1 MQTRLKTNTIA
12 RVDYRLNK
20 TTSNPTT
27 NPSILPLLTDIK
39 NMQDEQEIQ
48 KIRTDI
54 LSGFSEFA
62 KKLPQE
68 KIEEASWIIKQ
79 MSIVLNKYKTLEET
93 RRVRD
98 KIVEQLRKVKTDMT
112 KTSNMTNELARLGF

>member
-48 KIRTDI
+48 KIR
-54 LSGFSEFA
+54 
-62 KKLPQE
+62 
-68 KIEEASWIIKQ
+68 
-79 MSIVLNKYKTLEET
+79 
-93 RRVRD
+93 
-98 KIVEQLRKVKTDMT
+98 
-112 KTSNMTNELARLGF
+112 